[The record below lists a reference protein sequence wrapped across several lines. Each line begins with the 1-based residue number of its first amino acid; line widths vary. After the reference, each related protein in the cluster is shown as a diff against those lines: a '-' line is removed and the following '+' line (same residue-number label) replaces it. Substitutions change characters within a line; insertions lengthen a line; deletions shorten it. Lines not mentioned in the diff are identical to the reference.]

1 MRRREVP
8 TKQVTYEL
16 FPQSQTSVGEP
27 GFEFPDAIAF
37 HQYIDHISRG
47 DGFIRSVVTREVDI
61 NHRAYIVSV
70 NQFIIVN
77 SRVRPTR
84 LSQAI
89 KIYCV
94 TVIVPA
100 SDVPINTEDERLS
113 VVALRASLSLSLK
126 YSKYFSTTSCG
137 ADTSPAFALRHTKQI
152 NSGRDLIG
160 FLSLGFSLIFIIS
173 IATLKKLS

>member
-1 MRRREVP
+1 M
-8 TKQVTYEL
+8 TYEL

-37 HQYIDHISRG
+37 HQYIDHISRR

-89 KIYCV
+89 KIYCI
-94 TVIVPA
+94 TLIVPA
-100 SDVPINTEDERLS
+100 SDVPINTEDERSSRCSIKGIS
-113 VVALRASLSLSLK
+113 VFVVEVFKVFLYYNLWSRYL
-126 YSKYFSTTSCG
+126 TSICVK
-137 ADTSPAFALRHTKQI
+137 TH
-152 NSGRDLIG
+152 
-160 FLSLGFSLIFIIS
+160 
-173 IATLKKLS
+173 